1 MNFVSTSPFEVSAS
15 TFMGGFSGEPV
26 AAMVEFDLRPLK
38 PGRDY
43 AGVNYIAEEPLHVD
57 GEAIREEYG
66 GRMSGNLRLDPL
78 LFFKPAHPA
87 FQARFRQ
94 TACSASH
101 SNLWFTSPHT
111 MSLMRSYVFSGFRYL
126 SPMIRHVL
134 TLRIAC
140 ST

>member
-66 GRMSGNLRLDPL
+66 GRMSGNL
-78 LFFKPAHPA
+78 A
-87 FQARFRQ
+87 FVGEMHLRKD
-94 TACSASH
+94 TAPKIKRIT
-101 SNLWFTSPHT
+101 L
-111 MSLMRSYVFSGFRYL
+111 
-126 SPMIRHVL
+126 HVL
-134 TLRIAC
+134 DSKRAKLTSFRKESVCTQVGDPSRHKTASRLAKSC
-140 ST
+140 LGSSGT